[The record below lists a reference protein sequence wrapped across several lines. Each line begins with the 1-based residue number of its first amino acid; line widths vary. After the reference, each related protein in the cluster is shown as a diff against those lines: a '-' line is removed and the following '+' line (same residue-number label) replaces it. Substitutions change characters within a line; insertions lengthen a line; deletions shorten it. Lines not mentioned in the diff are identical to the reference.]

1 MAKSSSLEKNS
12 KTVNT
17 ARLTIK
23 CSKSQNLLKH
33 ILWHDETRQQK
44 NLVSG
49 PKNGA
54 NFSLIDK

>member
-1 MAKSSSLEKNS
+1 MQQ
-12 KTVNT
+12 
-17 ARLTIK
+17 
-23 CSKSQNLLKH
+23 KSQNLLKH

-49 PKNGA
+49 PKNAA